1 MHDIEPHYNWQHLYQ
16 AENDP
21 RSPFYGRSYSEI
33 YFSNAVYNY
42 LIHPQWDEF
51 GSLTLYAKILYC
63 DYDKGFCVL
72 ELIGEWNDLLYNDI
86 MYLYRNLIEPLMDEG
101 IKHFILL
108 GEQLLNFHADGD
120 DYYQEWFEN
129 IDDGWIVCLNFRDH
143 VIHEF
148 VKARIDYYMAFGGK
162 FDEFNWRGY
171 QPKQLFNIINDMVM
185 KRLNP

>member
-1 MHDIEPHYNWQHLYQ
+1 MHDIEPHYHWQHLYQ

-129 IDDGWIVCLNFRDH
+129 IVDGWIVCLNFRDH

-171 QPKQLFNIINDMVM
+171 QPKQLFNIINNMVM

>member
-1 MHDIEPHYNWQHLYQ
+1 MHEIEPHYHWQHLYQ

-21 RSPFYGRSYSEI
+21 RSPFAGRTYSEI

-42 LIHPQWDEF
+42 YIHPQWDEF

-63 DYDKGFCVL
+63 DYKRGFCVL

-86 MYLYRNLIEPLMDEG
+86 MYLYRNLIEPLLDEG
-101 IKHFILL
+101 IRHFILL
-108 GEQLLNFHADGD
+108 GEQVLNFHADGD
-120 DYYQEWFEN
+120 DYYQEWFDN
-129 IDDGWIVCLNFRDH
+129 IEDGWIVCLNFRDH

-148 VKARIDYYMAFGGK
+148 VRAHIDYYLAFGGK

-171 QPKQLFNIINDMVM
+171 QPIQLFNIINELVM